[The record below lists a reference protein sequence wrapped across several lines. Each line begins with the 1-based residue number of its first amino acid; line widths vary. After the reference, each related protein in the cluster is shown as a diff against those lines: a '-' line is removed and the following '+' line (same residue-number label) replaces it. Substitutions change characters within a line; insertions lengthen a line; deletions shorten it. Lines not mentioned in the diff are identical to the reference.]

1 MAETRMR
8 RLVPVWISVFA
19 LSGCASLDKYECLN
33 ADWRTLGYQDG
44 ARGKVADVIGNY
56 RKDCAKHG
64 VAPDLDAYTAGREE
78 GLLEYCREA
87 NGFRI
92 GYGGKIYQGVCPQ
105 DLEYAFKVGYRDGR
119 ELYELNAAVRSAERE
134 IKNRQTS
141 LEELREELAAAE
153 AELISDGV
161 TTKRRAELLQKTRD
175 LATEIG
181 ATQSDIGGLETD
193 LAVKR
198 SKLEAL
204 RKASPYL

>member
-1 MAETRMR
+1 MWR
-8 RLVPVWISVFA
+8 RIPVWIPIVG

-64 VAPDLDAYTAGREE
+64 VAPDLDAYTAGRDE

-92 GYGGKIYQGVCPQ
+92 GYAGKIYQGVCPQ
-105 DLEYAFKVGYRDGR
+105 DLEYDFKVGYRDGR

-134 IKNRQTS
+134 IKNRRTS
-141 LEELREELAAAE
+141 LEGLQEELAAAE

-204 RKASPYL
+204 REASPYL

>member
-1 MAETRMR
+1 MWR
-8 RLVPVWISVFA
+8 RILTVIFVFG

-56 RKDCAKHG
+56 RKDCAQHG
-64 VAPDLDAYTAGREE
+64 VAPDLDAYTAGRDQ
-78 GLLEYCREA
+78 GLQEYCREA
-87 NGFRI
+87 NGFRV
-92 GYGGKIYQGVCPQ
+92 GHGGKVYQGVCPR
-105 DLEYAFKVGYRDGR
+105 DLEYDFKVGYRDGR
-119 ELYELNAAVRSAERE
+119 EIYELGAAIRSAERE
-134 IKNRQTS
+134 IRNRQTAIDE
-141 LEELREELAAAE
+141 LNEELSGAE
-153 AELISDGV
+153 AELTSDGV
-161 TTKRRAELLQKTRD
+161 SSTRRAELLQKTRE

-181 ATQSDIGGLETD
+181 ATQSDISGLETD

>member
-1 MAETRMR
+1 MAETRLR
-8 RLVPVWISVFA
+8 RLVPVGVCIFA

-33 ADWRTLGYQDG
+33 ADWRTLGYEDG

-56 RKDCAKHG
+56 RKDCAEHG
-64 VAPDLDAYTAGREE
+64 VAPDLDAYTAGRDE

-87 NGFRI
+87 NGFRL
-92 GYGGKIYQGVCPQ
+92 GYGGKIYQGVCPE
-105 DLEYAFKVGYRDGR
+105 DLEYDFKVGYRDGR

-134 IKNRQTS
+134 IENRKTS
-141 LEELREELAAAE
+141 LDGLQEELAEAE

-161 TTKRRAELLQKTRD
+161 PTKRRAELLQKTRD
-175 LATEIG
+175 IAAQIG
-181 ATQSDIGGLETD
+181 ATQSDISGLETD
-193 LAVKR
+193 LAAKR

>member
-1 MAETRMR
+1 MWR
-8 RLVPVWISVFA
+8 RIPVWIPIVG

-64 VAPDLDAYTAGREE
+64 VAPDLDAYTAGRDE

-92 GYGGKIYQGVCPQ
+92 GYAGKIYQGVCPQ
-105 DLEYAFKVGYRDGR
+105 DLEYDFKVGYRDGR

-134 IKNRQTS
+134 IKNRRTS
-141 LEELREELAAAE
+141 LEGLQEELAAAE

-161 TTKRRAELLQKTRD
+161 TSTRRAELLQRTRD
-175 LATEIG
+175 LESEIQAQERELRALNRELATNRNK
-181 ATQSDIGGLETD
+181 L
-193 LAVKR
+193 KR
-198 SKLEAL
+198 MEQN
-204 RKASPYL
+204 SPYI